1 MKTVSYAIDIDV
13 RLSQV
18 WAVLDDLAAYPERN
32 PLFPQA
38 SGQLAVGERLTLASR
53 PTVGRPM
60 TIRPKLLA
68 VQPGAELRWVSS
80 LTGII
85 GGEHSFTLT
94 AVSVGTRL
102 VQSETFRGVLV
113 PLSGKTIAAAEADF
127 AALNRALKQ
136 RVEERH
142 DSKQG

>member
-1 MKTVSYAIDIDV
+1 MKTVSSAIDIDAPP
-13 RLSQV
+13 SQV
-18 WAVLDDLAAYPERN
+18 WAVLADLAAYPEWN

-38 SGQLAVGERLTLASR
+38 SGQLTVGERLTLASR

-80 LTGII
+80 LPGII

-94 AVSVGTRL
+94 AVGAGTRL

-113 PLSGKTIAAAEADF
+113 ALSGKTIAAAEADF
-127 AALNRALKQ
+127 AALNGALKQ

-142 DSKQG
+142 VNEQG

>member
-1 MKTVSYAIDIDV
+1 MKTVLSAIDIDAPP
-13 RLSQV
+13 SQV
-18 WAVLDDLAAYPERN
+18 WAVLTDLAAYPEWN

-38 SGQLAVGERLTLASR
+38 SGQFAVGERLTWPAW

-80 LTGII
+80 VPGII

-94 AVSVGTRL
+94 AAGDGTRL
-102 VQSETFRGVLV
+102 VQSETFRGLLV

-127 AALNRALKQ
+127 AAVNRALKQ

-142 DSKQG
+142 VSEQG